1 MTAGPVREG
10 TEFGGPLAPADWG
23 AALRPLW
30 ALQDGITY
38 LNHGAY
44 GATPHE
50 VLRIQSEIRMR
61 LEAQPCRFM
70 ADELPAALRSAAAR
84 LAQFVGVQDR
94 DLVFVE
100 NATAGINAV
109 LGSMDFADGDEVL
122 ISDHTYP
129 AVRNALC
136 HRLRGT
142 GARLVTA
149 GLGLPVSG
157 PEQILSAFR
166 QAVTARTR
174 LAVID
179 HVGRIAE
186 SHERVMVCLDSNHTH
201 EHVLNELNAYA
212 PMVTPGS
219 YCIVY
224 DTGIEDLPA
233 GFCSDRPWDKGDNP
247 KTAVW
252 AFLAKHTA
260 FRVDK
265 SWESKL
271 GITSAPDGFLV
282 RTE

>member
-1 MTAGPVREG
+1 MSDFDREVERNVASLADAVEFRRASQSWLLEANRRKYAYNFSWLGRPIFQVPQDLQAAHEIIWQVQPDLIIETGIARGGSLVFNASMLAMIDLCEATRAGGSYRLGDSKRRVVGIDIDIRSHNREAI
-10 TEFGGPLAPADWG
+10 EQHPLA
-23 AALRPLW
+23 AL
-30 ALQDGITY
+30 I
-38 LNHGAY
+38 
-44 GATPHE
+44 E
-50 VLRIQSEIRMR
+50 MV
-61 LEAQPCRFM
+61 
-70 ADELPAALRSAAAR
+70 
-84 LAQFVGVQDR
+84 
-94 DLVFVE
+94 
-100 NATAGINAV
+100 AG
-109 LGSMDFADGDEVL
+109 SSTDP
-122 ISDHTYP
+122 S
-129 AVRNALC
+129 
-136 HRLRGT
+136 
-142 GARLVTA
+142 
-149 GLGLPVSG
+149 
-157 PEQILSAFR
+157 
-166 QAVTARTR
+166 
-174 LAVID
+174 VID

-260 FRVDK
+260 FSVDK